1 MKAGLLS
8 LLSLLLLWPAW
19 AAAHPLAPA
28 LLQIEATSAQDF
40 ALQWRRSL
48 EQQAGATLWPQL
60 PAGCVLREPA
70 QSRLDAR
77 GLLDSRARLHC
88 SFRDWSGQRL
98 GLSGDAAL
106 AVDVLIRIQQADGRH
121 IETLLPAGEA
131 QLRLPAAQ
139 ARPSVGWRYLQLGLL
154 HLLGGWDHLLFIAGL
169 VLLQRRARRLLL
181 SATAFTLG
189 HSLTLSLAALQLL
202 RLPATLAELGIAASL
217 LLLALALLDAP
228 QPRSLWQRHPAWL
241 CLGFGLLHGL
251 GFAAALREVGLPQD
265 ALLPALLAFNL
276 GIECAQ
282 LLLMALL
289 LGLLALLAPWRATA
303 ARWRRLPPYLIG
315 SLAAYALLTRLLAS
329 F

>member
-8 LLSLLLLWPAW
+8 LLLLWSAL
-19 AAAHPLAPA
+19 ATAHPLAPA
-28 LLQIEATSAQDF
+28 LLQIEAISAQDF
-40 ALQWRRSL
+40 GLQWRRSL
-48 EQQAGATLWPQL
+48 EQQAGATLWPEL
-60 PAGCVLREPA
+60 PAGCRLRAPP

-77 GLLDSRARLHC
+77 GLLDSRATLHC
-88 SFRDWSGQRL
+88 AFSDWGGQRI
-98 GLSGDAAL
+98 GLAGEVPL
-106 AVDVLIRIQQADGRH
+106 AVDVLIRIQQADGRR

-139 ARPSVGWRYLQLGLL
+139 ASPSVGWRYLQLGLL

-169 VLLQRRARRLLL
+169 VLLQRRARQLLL
-181 SATAFTLG
+181 SASAFTLG

-202 RLPATLAELGIAASL
+202 RLPASLAEVGIAASL

-228 QPRSLWQRHPAWL
+228 SSRSLWQRHPAWL

-251 GFAAALREVGLPQD
+251 GFASALRDVGLPQD

-282 LLLMALL
+282 LLLIALL
-289 LGLLALLAPWRATA
+289 LGLLAVLAPWRAA
-303 ARWRRLPPYLIG
+303 LARWRALPPYLIG
-315 SLAAYALLTRLLAS
+315 GLAAYALLTRLLAS
-329 F
+329 V